1 MKFTL
6 RAKSHR
12 ENRLWHYNTCTIYL
26 FHWDADNLENTTK
39 SDLARNI
46 ACSSTA
52 ALQFQPGSTLS
63 KTTPARSLYLWQ
75 DKPNYDISAT
85 CNLSFFLK
93 MGSRVKGGQVFYW
106 WNHHGILLLFLFHQ
120 NATDQCLLQKWRH
133 IHHTIGQSIM
143 QPKCS
148 LSPYF
153 LHAYVRWTVWTGL
166 YYTFKHKIRTCPS
179 PVIPSGIK
187 WHWQALHCGHMRF
200 IWQRR

>member
-26 FHWDADNLENTTK
+26 LHWDADNLENTTK

-120 NATDQCLLQKWRH
+120 NAPQTSACYRGGDISIIQLVRASCNQNAVCHHIFCMHMWGGQC
-133 IHHTIGQSIM
+133 
-143 QPKCS
+143 
-148 LSPYF
+148 
-153 LHAYVRWTVWTGL
+153 GL
-166 YYTFKHKIRTCPS
+166 DCTTHLNTK
-179 PVIPSGIK
+179 
-187 WHWQALHCGHMRF
+187 
-200 IWQRR
+200 

>member
-1 MKFTL
+1 MALLWEPLKKKKKITHEVYSTSQEPQRKQIMTL
-6 RAKSHR
+6 QHMHYLFISLRCRQLRKHNKIRPRSQYCVLF
-12 ENRLWHYNTCTIYL
+12 NRSITISAWQHLVQDNTCQEPL
-26 FHWDADNLENTTK
+26 LK
-39 SDLARNI
+39 
-46 ACSSTA
+46 
-52 ALQFQPGSTLS
+52 
-63 KTTPARSLYLWQ
+63 Q

-93 MGSRVKGGQVFYW
+93 MGSHVKGGQVFYW

-120 NATDQCLLQKWRH
+120 NATDQCLLQRWRH

-187 WHWQALHCGHMRF
+187 WH
-200 IWQRR
+200 